1 MPEHSPCL
9 PIPSLLPALLTKSL
23 LWLFS
28 KETNT
33 NQVSARSVPAL
44 PHITGRL
51 SRAGGSS
58 SHSWSRGGRPQQEGA
73 AGLEVPEDKRVEP
86 RRSLSSP
93 EPCKGK
99 ETAWG
104 EGCG

>member
-1 MPEHSPCL
+1 MPKHSPCL
-9 PIPSLLPALLTKSL
+9 PIPSLLPALLKKLL

-33 NQVSARSVPAL
+33 NRVSAWCVPAL

-51 SRAGGSS
+51 SMAGVRR
-58 SHSWSRGGRPQQEGA
+58 SHIWSREATQQEEA

-93 EPCKGK
+93 A
-99 ETAWG
+99 T
-104 EGCG
+104 